1 MNFSDERKQRLVN
14 RLTSEIEQNA
24 HWLRLLN
31 AGAGIEDLPNFNE
44 TTINRSSTVDEPEI
58 VRNDVRPYPTNIIV
72 DAVGHIYRSPAHDRE
87 GREITFNEQF
97 PENNEFT
104 GREQQVPIDPAR
116 EANSDSDNSNG
127 ANEAAFT
134 VMRGEN
140 GERVRVP
147 YPNFRH
153 QPKNTYISATQICI
167 AYEKMLNHG
176 RRGRWLTAEE
186 FRRDRDIVDA
196 FETSIGSL
204 NHRDKKQPRITIED
218 QYGKSFSIT
227 DRDAYRLFRLPHMTK
242 YPDGSTKLKWVSPYR
257 TMNMM
262 NLMFRISSEQEGGDE
277 SNSEDMTDAND
288 NEDNSAEI
296 HRQLK
301 NISLCIPRKRVES
314 KDPEATDQPEI
325 TPSTSTGFRVPTTPV
340 KKRKIEVPETKVSEV
355 QPMQEDGKAAE
366 DNTLAVVPE
375 VTENEQIKDS
385 QEDSRE
391 DSAFVDT
398 EESMIEVEENVSG
411 EDTDSNETVSTEDN
425 SSESIV
431 AEIEDWCNN

>member
-1 MNFSDERKQRLVN
+1 
-14 RLTSEIEQNA
+14 
-24 HWLRLLN
+24 
-31 AGAGIEDLPNFNE
+31 
-44 TTINRSSTVDEPEI
+44 
-58 VRNDVRPYPTNIIV
+58 
-72 DAVGHIYRSPAHDRE
+72 
-87 GREITFNEQF
+87 
-97 PENNEFT
+97 
-104 GREQQVPIDPAR
+104 
-116 EANSDSDNSNG
+116 
-127 ANEAAFT
+127 
-134 VMRGEN
+134 
-140 GERVRVP
+140 
-147 YPNFRH
+147 
-153 QPKNTYISATQICI
+153 
-167 AYEKMLNHG
+167 
-176 RRGRWLTAEE
+176 
-186 FRRDRDIVDA
+186 
-196 FETSIGSL
+196 
-204 NHRDKKQPRITIED
+204 
-218 QYGKSFSIT
+218 
-227 DRDAYRLFRLPHMTK
+227 
-242 YPDGSTKLKWVSPYR
+242 
-257 TMNMM
+257 
-262 NLMFRISSEQEGGDE
+262 MFRISSEQEGGDE

-301 NISLCIPRKRVES
+301 NISLCIPRKRVGSE
-314 KDPEATDQPEI
+314 DPEAKDQPEP

-398 EESMIEVEENVSG
+398 EESMVEVEENVSG